1 MDKSNQGHTG
11 ANGQN
16 PERVAGDPVSQIL
29 KTSHTIAVVGLSSRT
44 HRPSYGVAQYLQ
56 SAGYKIIPVNPEEK
70 EVLGEKAYARLEDVP
85 EPVDIVNI
93 FRRSEYVPEIVESAI
108 RIGAH
113 GVWMQ
118 EGVIHAE
125 AAERARSAGLF
136 VIMDTCILKQHI
148 RRFRLPAD

>member
-1 MDKSNQGHTG
+1 MEKGSESWNRN
-11 ANGQN
+11 ANHSGG
-16 PERVAGDPVSQIL
+16 VAGDPISQIL
-29 KTSHTIAVVGLSSRT
+29 KNSRTIAVVGLSSRT

-85 EPVDIVNI
+85 EHVDIVDI
-93 FRRSEYVPEIVESAI
+93 FRRSEFVPEIVESAI

-118 EGVIHAE
+118 EGVIHPE
-125 AAERARSAGLF
+125 AAERARRAGLF
-136 VIMDTCILKQHI
+136 VIMDSCILKQHI
-148 RRFRLPAD
+148 KQFRLPKN